1 MQIGTVCKQIKELFP
16 IGDGPTYVV
25 PIYQRPYTW
34 EESNIN
40 DFLNDISV
48 ENDGYYI
55 GNVLLIDKIDQ
66 NYPNIKLQEVVD
78 GQQRLTSLALI
89 LMAIFY
95 KLYGFISYVER
106 NQLSKLF
113 TIQEDIKRKLT
124 NAENTEHSLR
134 LLKKDSDVYNAIFT
148 FIITNSSYD
157 ELGNAYNLNNTAE
170 IKCDKRRLMWKRFI
184 DILEWLSENCH
195 TFEDIERFYRKVD
208 NLTIV
213 SITCNDLG
221 DAFSIFSSINAK
233 GLPLTLIDL
242 IKVEYLSA
250 VGASDE
256 NLITVYE
263 EKWIELLDIFSET
276 QKDSNHSKVI
286 QFLQNYYDT
295 FINSTASSITK
306 KEALKEYKK
315 VFTRKGSD
323 FIDELIKQARIFVDI
338 INSENIIN
346 DKADANVIDDINIL
360 TILSELHRM
369 ETSSIYPYLMFF
381 LDLYV
386 KKCIGLEDLI
396 YNLTKIKA
404 FYIKRNIMQKPK
416 ASNIRS
422 RVLETIRSFKNINS
436 IDTITSTVSS
446 LLRDISVSDEQFKL
460 ALEDPLYSKSNS
472 KTLRIILIDLARHY
486 NNGYFSKSRPD
497 TLDLYTSKQT
507 PRSMYKWTIEHIL
520 PDGRLN
526 SDWIQSLSK
535 GDKQVAEEMQEKYK
549 NKLGNLTLTPYN
561 SEMSNSSFIVK
572 RDYNPSGSEYEGLR
586 SGLFLNESIVDSD
599 RDEDISNKEE
609 WTAEDINRRTDIL
622 SDLVIELYTL

>member
-66 NYPNIKLQEVVD
+66 NHPNIKLQEVLD

-95 KLYGFISYVER
+95 KLHGFISCVER

-148 FIITNSSYD
+148 FVITNSSYD
-157 ELGNAYNLNNTAE
+157 ELGNAYYLNNTAE

-276 QKDSNHSKVI
+276 EKDSNHSKVI

-323 FIDELIKQARIFVDI
+323 FIDELIKHARIFVDI

-460 ALEDPLYSKSNS
+460 ALEEPLYSKSNY
-472 KTLRIILIDLARHY
+472 KTLRIILIDLARQY

-535 GDKQVAEEMQEKYK
+535 GDKQVAEEIQEKYK

-622 SDLVIELYTL
+622 SDLIIALYTL

>member
-95 KLYGFISYVER
+95 KLYGFISCVER

-157 ELGNAYNLNNTAE
+157 EFGNAYNLNNTVE
-170 IKCDKRRLMWKRFI
+170 IKCDNRRLMWKRFI

-276 QKDSNHSKVI
+276 EKDSNHSKVI

-386 KKCIGLEDLI
+386 NKCIGVEDLI

-436 IDTITSTVSS
+436 VDTITSTVSN

-460 ALEDPLYSKSNS
+460 ALEEPLYSKSNS
-472 KTLRIILIDLARHY
+472 KTLRIILIDLARQY

-507 PRSMYKWTIEHIL
+507 SRSMYKWTIEHFL

-535 GDKQVAEEMQEKYK
+535 GDKQVAEEIQEKYK

-622 SDLVIELYTL
+622 SDLIIALYTL